1 MKPLNLKKQPR
12 KSSDWL
18 PALTREGFT
27 VHHANP
33 PNEVSMYKW
42 LVENEADQVSK
53 QPTKTNS
60 VLLVKIR

>member
-53 QPTKTNS
+53 QLTKNNS
-60 VLLVKIR
+60 VLHAL